1 MQPPSWARDDLD
13 WDRPNIAR
21 MYDHF
26 LGGAHNF
33 AVDREAAQ
41 RAVAIYPELP
51 IILQVNRGFLRRA
64 VAFLANQG
72 IKQFLDIGS
81 GIPTAG
87 NVHEIAQAIHADARV
102 VYVDID
108 PVVVLHGEAILQDNP
123 LATSVQGDVRQA
135 AKILDDAQVHRLLDF
150 NKPLAVLLIS
160 ILHFVPDE
168 QAFAAVRTL
177 REALPPGGYLAL
189 THASADNLPPEA
201 RDELQRF
208 WESTRN
214 AMFFRSRSQLAEFFE
229 GLSLVDPGLV
239 HIPLWRP
246 DSPEDLLL
254 DQPERTSGYAGV
266 GRCA

>member
-1 MQPPSWARDDLD
+1 MQTPSWTREDLE
-13 WDRPNIAR
+13 WNRPNIAR
-21 MYDHF
+21 MYDYF

-41 RAVAIYPELP
+41 RAAAIYPELP
-51 IILQVNRGFLRRA
+51 LILQVNRGFLRRA

-87 NVHEIAQAIHADARV
+87 NVHEVAQAIHVDARV

-108 PVVVLHGEAILQDNP
+108 PVVVLHSEAILQDNP
-123 LATSVQGDVRQA
+123 LAVSVQGDVRQVGQ
-135 AKILDDAQVHRLLDF
+135 ILEDPLVHRMLDF
-150 NKPLAVLLIS
+150 NQPLAVLLIS

-168 QAFAAVRTL
+168 EAFAAVRTL

-201 RDELQRF
+201 RDSLQRF
-208 WESTRN
+208 WDSTRN
-214 AMFFRSRSQLAEFFE
+214 RMFFRSRSQQAEFFE
-229 GLSLVDPGLV
+229 GLELIDPGLV
-239 HIPLWRP
+239 HIPLWHP
-246 DSPEDLLL
+246 DTPEDLFF
-254 DQPERTSGYAGV
+254 DEPERTSGYGGV
-266 GRCA
+266 GRSQ

>member
-1 MQPPSWARDDLD
+1 MERPSWTRGDVD

-21 MYDHF
+21 MYDYF

-41 RAVAIYPELP
+41 KAAAIYPELP
-51 IILQVNRGFLRRA
+51 VILQVNRAFLRRA
-64 VAFLANQG
+64 VAFLSNQG

-123 LATSVQGDVRQA
+123 RAASVQGDVRQA
-135 AKILDDAQVHRLLDF
+135 AKILDNPMVHRLLDF
-150 NKPLAVLLIS
+150 NQPLAVLLIS
-160 ILHFVPDE
+160 ILHFVPDA
-168 QAFAAVRTL
+168 QALAAVRTL
-177 REALPPGGYLAL
+177 REALPPGSYLAL
-189 THASADNLPPEA
+189 THASADNLPPDA
-201 RDELQRF
+201 RASLERF

-214 AMFFRSRSQLAEFFE
+214 NMFFRSKSQLAEFFD
-229 GLSLVDPGLV
+229 GLALVEPGLV

-246 DSPEDLLL
+246 DSPEDLLF
-254 DQPERTSGYAGV
+254 DEPERTNGYAGV
-266 GRCA
+266 GRSP

>member
-1 MQPPSWARDDLD
+1 MERPSWTREELE
-13 WDRPNIAR
+13 WNRPNIAR
-21 MYDHF
+21 MYDYF

-41 RAVAIYPELP
+41 TAATIYPELP
-51 IILQVNRGFLRRA
+51 LILQVNRGFLRRA

-87 NVHEIAQAIHADARV
+87 NVHEVAQAIHADARV

-108 PVVVLHGEAILQDNP
+108 PVVVLHSEAILQGNP
-123 LATSVQGDVRQA
+123 LAASVQGDVRQVA
-135 AKILDDAQVHRLLDF
+135 HILQDPPVHRLLDF

-160 ILHFVPDE
+160 MLHFVPDDE
-168 QAFAAVRTL
+168 AIPAVRML
-177 REALPPGGYLAL
+177 REALPPGSYLAL
-189 THASADNLPPEA
+189 THASADNMSPEA
-201 RDELQRF
+201 RADLERF

-214 AMFFRSRSQLAEFFE
+214 LMYFRSRSQLTEFFE
-229 GLSLVDPGLV
+229 GLALVDPGLV

-246 DSPEDLLL
+246 DSPEDLFF
-254 DQPERTSGYAGV
+254 DEPERTSGYAGV
-266 GRCA
+266 GRLP

>member
-1 MQPPSWARDDLD
+1 
-13 WDRPNIAR
+13 
-21 MYDHF
+21 
-26 LGGAHNF
+26 
-33 AVDREAAQ
+33 
-41 RAVAIYPELP
+41 
-51 IILQVNRGFLRRA
+51 
-64 VAFLANQG
+64 
-72 IKQFLDIGS
+72 
-81 GIPTAG
+81 
-87 NVHEIAQAIHADARV
+87 
-102 VYVDID
+102 
-108 PVVVLHGEAILQDNP
+108 
-123 LATSVQGDVRQA
+123 
-135 AKILDDAQVHRLLDF
+135 LL
-150 NKPLAVLLIS
+150 
-160 ILHFVPDE
+160 
-168 QAFAAVRTL
+168 
-177 REALPPGGYLAL
+177 PGGYLAL

>member
-1 MQPPSWARDDLD
+1 MERPSWIREELE
-13 WDRPNIAR
+13 WNRPNIAR
-21 MYDHF
+21 MYDYF

-41 RAVAIYPELP
+41 RAASIYPELP
-51 IILQVNRGFLRRA
+51 LILQVNRGFLRRA

-87 NVHEIAQAIHADARV
+87 NVHEIAQRIHADARV

-108 PVVVLHGEAILQDNP
+108 PVVVRHSEAILQDNP
-123 LATSVQGDVRQA
+123 LAASVQGDVRQA
-135 AKILDDAQVHRLLDF
+135 AHILQDPLVHRLLDF
-150 NKPLAVLLIS
+150 DKPLAVLLIS

-168 QAFAAVRTL
+168 EAFPAVRIL
-177 REALPPGGYLAL
+177 RDALPPGGYLAL
-189 THASADNLPPEA
+189 THASADNMSPEA
-201 RDELQRF
+201 RADLERF

-214 AMFFRSRSQLAEFFE
+214 LMYFRSRSQLAEFFE
-229 GLSLVDPGLV
+229 GLALVEPGLV

-246 DSPEDLLL
+246 DSPEDLLFEE
-254 DQPERTSGYAGV
+254 PERTSGYAGV
-266 GRCA
+266 GHSP

>member
-1 MQPPSWARDDLD
+1 
-13 WDRPNIAR
+13 
-21 MYDHF
+21 MYDFF

-41 RAVAIYPELP
+41 RAAAIYPELP
-51 IILQVNRGFLRRA
+51 MILQVNRGFLRRA
-64 VAFLANQG
+64 VAFLASQG

-87 NVHEIAQAIHADARV
+87 NVHEVAQAINADARV

-123 LATSVQGDVRQA
+123 LAASVQGDVRQA
-135 AKILDDAQVHRLLDF
+135 PEILDDPLVHRLLDF
-150 NKPLAVLLIS
+150 NQPLAVLLIA
-160 ILHFVPDE
+160 ILHFIPDKD
-168 QAFAAVRTL
+168 AFAAVRTL
-177 REALPPGGYLAL
+177 REALPPGSYLAL

-201 RDELQRF
+201 RDNLQRF

-214 AMFFRSRSQLAEFFE
+214 AMYFRSRSQQAEFFE
-229 GLSLVDPGLV
+229 GLSLVEPGLV

-246 DSPEDLLL
+246 DSPDDLLY
-254 DQPERTSGYAGV
+254 DEPERTSAYAGM
-266 GRCA
+266 GRAP